1 LSETLILLLTVETL
15 LIAVLAV
22 AVSLS
27 GPRPTGG
34 RPFVVRGGLVV
45 VIALA
50 ITVVAMGAGAAWVE
64 GYADPGPSNAG
75 QWMETVAVAVGIL
88 GGVIF
93 SWGLWFA
100 RPK

>member
-1 LSETLILLLTVETL
+1 LILLLTVETL

-27 GPRPTGG
+27 GSRPTGG
-34 RPFVVRGGLVV
+34 KPFVVKGGLVV

-50 ITVVAMGAGAAWVE
+50 ITGVAIGAGAAWVE

-75 QWMETVAVAVGIL
+75 QWMETVAVAVGVF
-88 GGVIF
+88 GGVVF

-100 RPK
+100 RPS